1 MSYVIFLRNKNGVP
15 VQIPE
20 FSAGSILRCNS
31 ELIPIGM
38 SEACISITWNYS
50 KYFRD
55 AIDATQGIRWLYGKT
70 GAETVEQLE
79 KAVQILGIERCDDYW
94 RATPG
99 NSGYI
104 LNILLGWAKLH
115 PEAVWEGD

>member
-1 MSYVIFLRNKNGVP
+1 MSYDVYLRDSNGVP
-15 VQIPE
+15 VQVPA
-20 FSAGSILRCNS
+20 FSEGGILMCNRD
-31 ELIPIGM
+31 LIAIGM
-38 SEACISITWNYS
+38 SEAWINITWNYS

-55 AIDATQGIRWLYGKT
+55 ALDATQGIRWLYGKT

-79 KAVQILGIERCDDYW
+79 KAVQILGTERCTDYW

-104 LNILLGWAKLH
+104 LYILLGWAKLH